1 MEVSMGDNGLIFLQ
15 PVFKEMIWGGNRL
28 ATEFGYDIPGDD
40 TGECWG
46 ISAHPNGDCTIKNGE
61 YAGMKLSQLWSKHPE
76 VFGRAKAEGVFPL
89 LTKIIDAKAD
99 LSIQVHPS
107 DDYAKVHENG
117 SLGKTECWY
126 ILDCTEGA
134 TLVVGHNAKDSAEC
148 AQMIHEGRW
157 SEFIREVPV
166 HKGDFVS
173 IVPGTVHAIK
183 AGVMLLETQQN
194 SDITY
199 RVYDYDRLS
208 NGKKRELHVEKSIDV
223 INAPAS
229 PAQDSIHNFAVVEKN
244 KPVLMERSAY
254 YRVWKLVVD
263 ADTMQSAE
271 AVFNGGAACPCANS
285 ALSLSLANDFEADYL
300 LASVVDGEGSVNGVA
315 VKKGDHFIIPKE
327 CDRLELA
334 GDMELIVSAEV

>member
-1 MEVSMGDNGLIFLQ
+1 MNNEGLMFLQ

-46 ISAHPNGDCTIKNGE
+46 ISAHPNGDCTVRSGE
-61 YAGMKLSQLWSKHPE
+61 YSGMKLSQVWSEHPE
-76 VFGRAKAEGVFPL
+76 LFGREKSEGVFPL

-126 ILDCTEGA
+126 ILDCPEGA
-134 TLVVGHNAKDSAEC
+134 TLVVGHNAADKEEC
-148 AQMIHEGRW
+148 AKMIHEGRW

-208 NGKKRELHVEKSIDV
+208 NGKKRELHVEK
-223 INAPAS
+223 
-229 PAQDSIHNFAVVEKN
+229 
-244 KPVLMERSAY
+244 
-254 YRVWKLVVD
+254 
-263 ADTMQSAE
+263 
-271 AVFNGGAACPCANS
+271 
-285 ALSLSLANDFEADYL
+285 LSLI
-300 LASVVDGEGSVNGVA
+300 
-315 VKKGDHFIIPKE
+315 HI
-327 CDRLELA
+327 
-334 GDMELIVSAEV
+334 